1 VVIRTTESTP
11 KDKKMGFDPNE
22 VKAKLNSTLT
32 EVIQK
37 LFK

>member
-1 VVIRTTESTP
+1 VVIRTIESTP
-11 KDKKMGFDPNE
+11 KDKKMGFDPDKVN
-22 VKAKLNSTLT
+22 AKLNSTLT